1 MQRVRNKLC
10 RLSIILNISISIEKL
25 VELLVKLALVIFAI
39 TKISVKRLLDVCA
52 FAKFFVM

>member
-1 MQRVRNKLC
+1 M
-10 RLSIILNISISIEKL
+10 LNISISIEKL